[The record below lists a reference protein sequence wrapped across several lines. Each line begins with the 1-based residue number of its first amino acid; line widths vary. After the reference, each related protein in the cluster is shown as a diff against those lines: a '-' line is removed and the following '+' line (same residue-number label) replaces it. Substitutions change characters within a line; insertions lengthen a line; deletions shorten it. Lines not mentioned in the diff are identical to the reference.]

1 MSFKLFRWL
10 IVLASIAISGIIVTQ
25 VYWVNKAF
33 SLEEIQFRQS
43 IHIALQNVAHKF
55 ATLNQMPIPDNPI
68 QQVSSDYYLVNING
82 AIDSNVLEHYL
93 KSEFSKVHLNVDFE
107 YGIYD
112 CSTDEMVYGNY
123 IQKNQT
129 PAPNYQPVEMLK
141 SKEFIYYFGI
151 RFPNRNSYLA
161 SQMRIWWFS
170 SFILVIVIAFFAYA
184 VFMIFRQKRLSEVQR
199 DFINNMTHEF
209 KTPISTI
216 AVSTDLLKKQEIIN
230 QPQTASNYVQIIE
243 KENTRLK
250 TQIEKVLQMAKMD
263 GQKLALQKEEV
274 NLHHFLQEIVEN
286 FKIAHAEVT
295 IDFQFQ
301 ATQVIVL
308 ADIQHLTNIIQTLL
322 DNAVKYVESSPK
334 IILKTS
340 NQGQKIILEIQD
352 NGIGIPKKF
361 QKRIFKKFFRV
372 PTGDIHN
379 VKGFGLGLSYV
390 KLVTKVHHWKIQL
403 KSEEKKGANFIIS
416 IPVIKN
422 SLSQKSTQKRKVQKT
437 SNLNM
442 EKV

>member
-82 AIDSNVLEHYL
+82 AIEANILEHYL
-93 KSEFSKVHLNVDFE
+93 KAEFSKVNLNLDFE

-123 IQKNQT
+123 IQKNQI
-129 PAPNYQPVEMLK
+129 PAPNYQPAEMLK
-141 SKEFIYYFGI
+141 SQEFIYYFGI
-151 RFPNRNSYLA
+151 RFPNRNTYLA

-170 SFILVIVIAFFAYA
+170 SLILVIVIAFFAYA

-216 AVSTDLLKKQEIIN
+216 AVSTDLLKN
-230 QPQTASNYVQIIE
+230 QSILAKPQTASNYVNIIE

-263 GQKLALQKEEV
+263 GQKLALQKEEI
-274 NLHHFLQEIVEN
+274 NLHDFLQEIVEN
-286 FKIAHAEVT
+286 FKIAHQEADFRFQLDAQQTT
-295 IDFQFQ
+295 I
-301 ATQVIVL
+301 L
-308 ADIQHLTNIIQTLL
+308 ADLQHLTNIIQTLL
-322 DNAVKYVESSPK
+322 DNALKYVDSQPK
-334 IILKTS
+334 VVLKTF
-340 NQGQKIILEIQD
+340 NQGQKLVLEIQD
-352 NGIGIPKKF
+352 NGIGIPKKY

-372 PTGDIHN
+372 PTGNVHD

-390 KLVTKVHHWKIQL
+390 KLVTKAHRWKIRL
-403 KSEEKKGANFIIS
+403 KSEEGKGSEFIIK
-416 IPVIKN
+416 IPHIKPSN
-422 SLSQKSTQKRKVQKT
+422 IQGSNQPINTRKHT
-437 SNLNM
+437 NLKI